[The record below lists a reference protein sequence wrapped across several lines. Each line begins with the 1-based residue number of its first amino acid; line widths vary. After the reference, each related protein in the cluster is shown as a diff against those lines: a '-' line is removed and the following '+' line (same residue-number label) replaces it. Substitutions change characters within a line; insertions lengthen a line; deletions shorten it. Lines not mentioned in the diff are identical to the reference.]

1 MIKNYLKVAFRN
13 ILRHKVYSLINIFG
27 LAIGMAL
34 CLLILVYVQDELSYD
49 GFHEKAD
56 RICRIAQT
64 EDHNGDLTNVMR
76 IAPGATERLKI
87 DFPEAIEKTVRI
99 FPAGEVWTKYE
110 DRLYREDKVYVVDDS
125 FFDIFTFD
133 FISGNP
139 ETALKEPNSI
149 VLNRTTTE
157 KYFGKTDALGK
168 MIEVDMPG
176 APLLKVTAVV
186 EDMPGNSHFHPDFL
200 VSLSTIRN
208 EQNAP
213 LFDGMDGNVV
223 WSYLLLKEGYSAI
236 EMESKFT
243 GFLNKHLNEAQK
255 KLVKKYYLQPLTDI
269 HLRSSTDPYTEIEP
283 ENTGNITYLYIF
295 SVIAVLVLLVACIN
309 FMNLATARSARRAR
323 EVGLRKVVGALKKQ
337 LVRQF
342 IGESVFMGVLALPV
356 AIVLAH
362 LLLPVFNSF
371 AGKEMVINYFNSPIL
386 IPAML
391 MIVLFVGFFAGSYPA
406 FFLSSFQPVNVLKG
420 ELKTSGSGGLFR
432 KILVTGQFAVSV
444 GFVIGILIIS
454 QQMNFMRGTNL
465 GFNKDNV
472 MVMSFVL
479 PEPAEQRLSKME
491 VLKNEYLNY
500 PGITDVALTSG
511 APSEIRGIVRGR
523 VDGTPANEAKL
534 MVRVPVDYEFCKTMQ
549 IELTEGRDFSR
560 EHGTDLMQAFIINEA
575 VAQELALESPLGKQ
589 LVLNNQKGTVIGVMK
604 SMHWEPKR
612 RVIFPMVFQVN
623 PQAFFKMVVR
633 VNSDDIPGTLAFM
646 EEKWKENITT
656 RPFQYQFL
664 DDMIDNLYKSERRL
678 SNVVFNFTLLSIFV
692 ACLGLFGLA
701 SYTAEQKTK
710 EIGIRKVLGASIS
723 GVVLLLSK
731 QFGKLILIA
740 NLIAWPLA
748 YYMLHRWLQNFF
760 YRISIGLE
768 TFVLSAAMVLV
779 IAFISI
785 SYQSI
790 KAALS
795 NPADALRNE

>member
-34 CLLILVYVQDELSYD
+34 CLLILVYVQDELSFD
-49 GFHEKAD
+49 SFHEKTD
-56 RICRIAQT
+56 RIYRIAQT

-76 IAPGATERLKI
+76 IAPGATTRLEI
-87 DFPEAIEKTVRI
+87 DFPEAIEKTARI

-110 DRLYREDKVYVVDDS
+110 DRLYREDRIYVVDDS
-125 FFDIFTFD
+125 FFDMFTFD

-149 VLNRTTTE
+149 VLNRTTAE
-157 KYFGKTDALGK
+157 KYFGGTDALGK
-168 MIEVDMPG
+168 LIEVDMPG

-223 WSYLLLKEGYSAI
+223 WSYLLLKEEYPAI
-236 EMESKFT
+236 ELESKLA
-243 GFLNKHLNEAQK
+243 GFWNNHLNETQK
-255 KLVKKYYLQPLTDI
+255 KLVKKYYLQPLKDI

-323 EVGLRKVVGALKKQ
+323 EVGLRKVVGAFKQQ

-342 IGESVFMGVLALPV
+342 IGESVFMGVLALPA
-356 AIVLAH
+356 AIGLAH
-362 LLLPVFNSF
+362 LFLPVFNSF
-371 AGKEMVINYFNSPIL
+371 AGKEMVIAYFTSPVL
-386 IPAML
+386 IPAMV

-432 KILVTGQFAVSV
+432 KILVIGQFAVSV
-444 GFVIGILIIS
+444 GFVIGILIIM
-454 QQMNFMRGTNL
+454 QQMNFMRSTNL
-465 GFNKDNV
+465 GFNKNNV
-472 MVMSFVL
+472 LVLSFVL
-479 PEPAEQRLSKME
+479 PESPQERLSKME
-491 VLKNEYLNY
+491 VLKNEYLSY
-500 PGITDVALTSG
+500 PAITDVAMTSG

-523 VDGTPANEAKL
+523 VDGTPLNEAKL

-575 VAQELALESPLGKQ
+575 VAQELKLESPLGKQ

-604 SMHWEPKR
+604 SLHWEPKR

-623 PQAFFKMVVR
+623 PQAFFSMVVR

-710 EIGIRKVLGASIS
+710 EIGIRKVLGASVS

-748 YYMLHRWLQNFF
+748 YYVLHRWLQNFF

-768 TFVLSAAMVLV
+768 IFALSAVLVLV

-785 SYQSI
+785 GYQSI

>member
-56 RICRIAQT
+56 RIYRIAQT

-76 IAPGATERLKI
+76 TAPGATTRLEI

-99 FPAGEVWTKYE
+99 FPAGEVWTKCE
-110 DRLYREDKVYVVDDS
+110 DRLFREDKVYVVDDP

-149 VLNRTTTE
+149 VLNRTTAE
-157 KYFGKTDALGK
+157 KYFGETDALGK

-213 LFDGMDGNVV
+213 FFDVMQGNVV

-236 EMESKFT
+236 ELESNFP
-243 GFLNKHLNEAQK
+243 GFLDKHLNVTQK
-255 KLVKKYYLQPLTDI
+255 KLVKKYYLQPLMDI

-283 ENTGNITYLYIF
+283 ENTGNIVYLYIF

-323 EVGLRKVVGALKKQ
+323 EVGLRKVVGAFKQQ

-342 IGESVFMGVLALPV
+342 IGESVFMAVLALPV
-356 AIVLAH
+356 AIGLAH
-362 LLLPVFNSF
+362 LFLPVFNSL
-371 AGKEMVINYFNSPIL
+371 AGKEMTIAYFTNPVL
-386 IPAML
+386 IPAMV
-391 MIVLFVGFFAGSYPA
+391 MIVLLVGFVAGSYPA
-406 FFLSSFQPVNVLKG
+406 FFLSSFKPVNVLKG
-420 ELKTSGSGGLFR
+420 ELKTSGSGSLFR

-472 MVMSFVL
+472 VVLSFIL
-479 PEPAEQRLSKME
+479 PGPPEQRLSKME
-491 VLKNEYLNY
+491 VLKNEYLSY
-500 PGITDVALTSG
+500 PAITNVALTSG

-534 MVRVPVDYEFCKTMQ
+534 MVRVPVDYEFCQTLQ
-549 IELTEGRDFSR
+549 IELIDGRDFSR

-575 VAQELALESPLGKQ
+575 VAQELELESPLGKQ
-589 LVLNNQKGTVIGVMK
+589 LVLNNQRGTVIGVMK

-633 VNSDDIPGTLAFM
+633 IHSDDIPGTLAFM

-664 DDMIDNLYKSERRL
+664 DDMIDNLYKSESRL

-701 SYTAEQKTK
+701 SYTVEQKTK

-723 GVVLLLSK
+723 GVILLLSK

-748 YYMLHRWLQNFF
+748 YYVLHKWLQNFF

-768 TFVLSAAMVLV
+768 IFMLSAALVLA

-790 KAALS
+790 RAALS
-795 NPADALRNE
+795 NPADALRHE